1 MLILSAGRK
10 TIWKELQIKN
20 IIIKVFTC
28 TAMKYAY
35 RNFDTPQTLFKYDTS
50 ETLVKYLKKSGESF
64 LCLNLKKKF
73 PDVRL

>member
-1 MLILSAGRK
+1 
-10 TIWKELQIKN
+10 
-20 IIIKVFTC
+20 
-28 TAMKYAY
+28 MKYAY